1 MARLSWNDDE
11 TPSSKLQHPE
21 KCAEKLAAPWTA
33 VAERSGDTAFAT
45 HEPQYP
51 STALAIQERRG
62 ASLPAALQDLTDHS
76 APLAMSNAIIT
87 AANPVTSAD
96 LPHARLG
103 QRFGRMDL
111 TSQLAL
117 LAVEPLADRFDSFAR
132 DRIAVLLA
140 ARTSSLSTD
149 VEYWK
154 GRDNAGGPSPTLF
167 TYTLPSAAL
176 GEIAIRHR
184 LTGPGLCFVGAGEE
198 LVIEAADLLG
208 RGEAD
213 ACVCVIADVVSPALA
228 EMISTPPAATAH
240 AFFVQREENTPS

>member
-1 MARLSWNDDE
+1 MA
-11 TPSSKLQHPE
+11 
-21 KCAEKLAAPWTA
+21 
-33 VAERSGDTAFAT
+33 V
-45 HEPQYP
+45 
-51 STALAIQERRG
+51 RRG
-62 ASLPAALQDLTDHS
+62 DIAFLRDAANSRWKPVSIRQQRDVSLPASLQR
-76 APLAMSNAIIT
+76 IT
-87 AANPVTSAD
+87 AAFHFRHMSNPCLTAANTVTAAD

-184 LTGPGLCFVGAGEE
+184 LTGPGLCFVSGGDE
-198 LVIEAADLLG
+198 LVAEATDLLG

-213 ACVCVIADVVSPALA
+213 ACVCVIADVVSPALT
-228 EMISTPPAATAH
+228 EMISAPPAATARV
-240 AFFVQREENTPS
+240 FFVQREKNSPS

>member
-1 MARLSWNDDE
+1 
-11 TPSSKLQHPE
+11 
-21 KCAEKLAAPWTA
+21 
-33 VAERSGDTAFAT
+33 VAERSGDTAFAS
-45 HEPQYP
+45 HEPQYL
-51 STALAIQERRG
+51 STALAIQVRRG

-76 APLAMSNAIIT
+76 APLAMSNAFTT
-87 AANPVTSAD
+87 AANTVTAANTGTAAD
-96 LPHARLG
+96 LTTARLG
-103 QRFGRMDL
+103 HRFGRMDL

-117 LAVEPLADRFDSFAR
+117 LAVEPLAGSFDSFAR

-140 ARTSSLSTD
+140 ARASSLATD

-154 GRDNAGGPSPTLF
+154 GRDGAGGPSPTLF

-184 LTGPGLCFVGAGEE
+184 LTGPGLCFVGGSDE
-198 LVIEAADLLG
+198 LVTEATDLLG

-228 EMISTPPAATAH
+228 EMISAPPAATAR
-240 AFFVQREENTPS
+240 AFFVCSGDAPSA